1 MKRLVGMYL
10 VVPGISTTAFDGTT
24 TTPEGSVSEGNT
36 DGKTVIEDTTGIT
49 VPRRGSMEKKEK
61 SREEILTQ

>member
-1 MKRLVGMYL
+1 MKGLVGMSL
-10 VVPGISTTAFDGTT
+10 AVPGISTTAFDGTT

-49 VPRRGSMEKKEK
+49 VPGRGSMEKKEK
-61 SREEILTQ
+61 SREEILTR